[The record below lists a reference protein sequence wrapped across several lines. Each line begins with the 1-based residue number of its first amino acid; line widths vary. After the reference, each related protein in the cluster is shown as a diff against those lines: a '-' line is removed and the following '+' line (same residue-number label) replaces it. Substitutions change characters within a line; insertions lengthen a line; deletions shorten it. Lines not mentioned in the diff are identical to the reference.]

1 MKGLAGF
8 IVGFCDFFPFSTSFW
23 SVSGNNPDTA
33 HVLRPCVL
41 FQIYYHGEPIKVHVS
56 VTNNSSKNIK
66 NIILSGKR
74 DT

>member
-1 MKGLAGF
+1 ML
-8 IVGFCDFFPFSTSFW
+8 TS
-23 SVSGNNPDTA
+23 SDPVS
-33 HVLRPCVL
+33 C
-41 FQIYYHGEPIKVHVS
+41 FQVYYHGEPIKVHVS